1 MELVTLSDGRTEFIT
16 TLDSAYQTIDEYLGA
31 DMARCI
37 ENMHKEEIAELQD
50 EMSCMYTEDKASEIF
65 GEPKT
70 QALFSARNALDEI
83 IEYLDNAKRIKREK
97 LYDKLS
103 NLRKEIDN
111 EL

>member
-1 MELVTLSDGRTEFIT
+1 MELVTLLDGRTAFIT
-16 TLDSAYQTIDEYLGA
+16 TLDSAYQTIDECLGA

-83 IEYLDNAKRIKREK
+83 IEYLDNAKRINREK
-97 LYDKLS
+97 LSDRLS
-103 NLRKEIDN
+103 SLRDEIN
-111 EL
+111 SEL

>member
-37 ENMHKEEIAELQD
+37 ENMHKEEITELQN
-50 EMSCMYTEDKASEIF
+50 EMSCMYTEDKASEVF

-83 IEYLDNAKRIKREK
+83 IEYLDNAKRINREK
-97 LYDKLS
+97 LSDRLS
-103 NLRKEIDN
+103 SLRDEIN
-111 EL
+111 AEL